1 MKSVYNT
8 LPKLLPHI
16 QKEIYNVDL
25 NLPAKERWNEV
36 LDQSGDKIHSMFSDI
51 EDLIAER
58 TAELPPK
65 LRPLAK
71 GVIGPIGHL
80 LSAIVKAYGQDYV
93 YEIQGIA
100 ARAGINYPRLLLA
113 NLMYDI
119 TQAFTPAS
127 PAACTS
133 YSVNLPGGK
142 PCLARNMDW
151 DMPDTMGTNTVL
163 VRFHKGNR
171 YYLSVGVVG
180 MVGVLS
186 AMRPGHWAVTLN
198 QAPRTHGCM
207 NYFGGMPALQQVR
220 SACDQFG
227 SFNSLISHLQ
237 DYQSL
242 SPFFIHV
249 VGVKPTDHAILT
261 SFGSTFS
268 IRQTDVLPL
277 VQTNHFVEPKFKDLN
292 PPAETEDENGQV
304 WVCNSEPRYK
314 AIERRFQKNRPRSVS
329 NALDLL
335 KREPVTNSTTMQS
348 MAFCPA
354 RDEYQV
360 RVQLR

>member
-1 MKSVYNT
+1 M
-8 LPKLLPHI
+8 PKLLAHI
-16 QKEIYNVDL
+16 QKELYNVDL

-36 LDQSGDKIHSMFSDI
+36 LDQTGNQIYSLFGDI
-51 EDLIAER
+51 EELIAEG
-58 TAELPPK
+58 AAHYPAILQ
-65 LRPLAK
+65 PLAK
-71 GVIGPIGHL
+71 GSIGPIGYL

-93 YEIQGIA
+93 HEIQGIA
-100 ARAGINYPRLLLA
+100 DHTGINYPRLLLA
-113 NLMYDI
+113 NLMYDF
-119 TQAFTPAS
+119 TQAFTPTS

-151 DMPDTMGTNTVL
+151 DLPNTMGTHTVL

-171 YYLSVGVVG
+171 YYVSVGVVG

-198 QAPRTHGCM
+198 QAPVTHGSM
-207 NYFGGMPALQQVR
+207 NYFRGMPALQQVR

-227 SFNSLISHLQ
+227 GFRSLISHLQ
-237 DYQSL
+237 DYQSM
-242 SPFFIHV
+242 SPYFTHV
-249 VGVKPTDHAILT
+249 VGAEPTDHAILT
-261 SFGSTFS
+261 SFGTTFS

-277 VQTNHFVEPKFKDLN
+277 VQTNHFVDSQFADLN
-292 PPAETEDENGQV
+292 PPVETVDEDGQV
-304 WVCNSEPRYK
+304 WVFNSEPRYK
-314 AIERRFQKNRPRSVS
+314 AIERRFQQNSPRSVVD
-329 NALDLL
+329 ALDLL

-354 RDEYQV
+354 RNEYQV
-360 RVQLR
+360 RVQSL